1 MITQS
6 IGIATVTLNPAIDQ
20 SVAIANF
27 AAGEVN
33 RVDWEQSDPGGKGVN
48 VASFLADLGCRV
60 AVTGLLGNEN
70 ALAFE
75 RLFAQKGMTDA
86 FVRIPGKTR
95 VNVKIIDAAQQRI
108 TDINFPGQAAS
119 PADVAGLRDQLAALI
134 DRHEWFVLSGSVPTG
149 IPVGLY
155 GEWVRMLKSAGKR
168 VLLDTSG
175 SPLRASIGEAPFA
188 IKPNIAELEE
198 LVGQRL
204 PTEAA
209 VVDAA
214 RALLSKGIQCVVVSM
229 GKQGALFVDADEC
242 LLAIPPTVDVQSTV
256 GAGDAMVAGFVAA
269 KIRGCSLAECARL
282 ATATAA
288 GALTQLGPR
297 LPPAQTIE
305 SLMQQV
311 SLRAPAQ

>member
-95 VNVKIIDAAQQRI
+95 VNVKIIDATQQRI

-134 DRHEWFVLSGSVPTG
+134 DGHEWFVLSGSVPAG

-168 VLLDTSG
+168 VLLIFT
-175 SPLRASIGEAPFA
+175 I
-188 IKPNIAELEE
+188 
-198 LVGQRL
+198 
-204 PTEAA
+204 
-209 VVDAA
+209 
-214 RALLSKGIQCVVVSM
+214 LLLVVVAILTLPIVLYDVEEA
-229 GKQGALFVDADEC
+229 KFVRD
-242 LLAIPPTVDVQSTV
+242 
-256 GAGDAMVAGFVAA
+256 
-269 KIRGCSLAECARL
+269 IRDN
-282 ATATAA
+282 
-288 GALTQLGPR
+288 P
-297 LPPAQTIE
+297 
-305 SLMQQV
+305 
-311 SLRAPAQ
+311 